1 MTDAFTEMD
10 RGSMVMAAEHYD
22 PAVPMR
28 ENDAYMARVRELRG
42 DWEAEMTERVQKMMD
57 EKTT

>member
-1 MTDAFTEMD
+1 
-10 RGSMVMAAEHYD
+10 MAAEHYD

-42 DWEAEMTERVQKMMD
+42 DWEAEMTERVQKIMD